1 MANTTSAKKATR
13 KAVRRTAINKV
24 PRTRM
29 RSVIRNVE
37 EAITAGDKNAAR
49 AALQEAQPHIM
60 KAAAKGLIHSNTAS
74 RKVSRLNHRVE
85 ALA

>member
-13 KAVRRTAINKV
+13 KIARLTAINKV

-29 RSVIRNVE
+29 RGVIRNVE
-37 EAITAGDKNAAR
+37 EAIAAGDKDAAR
-49 AALQEAQPHIM
+49 AALKAAQPQIM
-60 KAAAKGLIHSNTAS
+60 KAASKGLVHRKAAS